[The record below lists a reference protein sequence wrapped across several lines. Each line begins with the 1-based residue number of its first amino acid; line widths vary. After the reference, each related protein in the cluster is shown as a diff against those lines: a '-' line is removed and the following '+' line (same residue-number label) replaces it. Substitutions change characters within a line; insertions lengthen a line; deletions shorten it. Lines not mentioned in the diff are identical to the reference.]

1 MALETIKIADLPS
14 ATQVVGDDYL
24 VVEQPDKTKKATVSQ
39 VISDLDLAN
48 KGDLSA
54 TGGAS
59 LIGTSDGTD
68 VQQSLDTARANEREL
83 WRRALHDLGLTLVE
97 GSFEDGA
104 TLTYATDA
112 IWHIAGAQ
120 CYTWGGTF
128 PKTVP
133 AKSTPSTTGGVSA
146 SAWAT
151 VGGLSLLDE
160 VTEIKNE
167 AVEAKDQAEDARDEA
182 QAYAL
187 QASELGNL
195 YTSVSEGLA
204 ATTDGQYFQVPQGS
218 GSSVAFKV
226 YKNDAGIAQEVADV
240 PGTGSIINTIRGYE
254 SLAVAQ
260 GEVAA
265 GNIPNGAHCW
275 VRNSSDSTLAN
286 EYVNNSG
293 VLNPTDRLI
302 VRDDYAYQISSNS
315 VALAGYDPETKRV
328 APFLNAAGR
337 LIQIGP
343 DGKYYEVLTPQEAE
357 LYALGTEGAVPQF
370 IGGEKV
376 WRMIVDATTN
386 QIVEAYTVGGHHW
399 IYSDSGLVLVNQESG
414 GGGGDDMTILP
425 EYGLHLSGS
434 TAYPYSEDVPVCFIF
449 VTAGQSNARGYC
461 PDADQTIIASTPVYP
476 DNAFMLSGGVRR
488 TGARS
493 TTLVPLV
500 EAVSGTDKETSAS
513 GLANTFI
520 RDMVAATG
528 ITPRTLSIVCA
539 QSGQAYEY
547 QKRGNAVYQY
557 MLDSIEDCV
566 TACKARGWLPIVLCV
581 DWMQGESDEDWS
593 GLREGMYESR
603 MKQYQ
608 RQVISDIM
616 ARTGQ
621 NEPPIIAITQLGYV
635 NDGHGA
641 FTGQRVRMSVNNL
654 HGREQFRCVNTLY
667 QYDFIT
673 DGLHLTCAAQNKR
686 GAAVARAIIQEW
698 FTSGWY
704 GMVPNGFVWNSP
716 TQIQINIPSYTNLV
730 IDTTNISIDGLA
742 NYGFNYTDE
751 SASPPAISSVAISSD
766 GKGVLINLASAPTG
780 RFGRVSYAT
789 VENPLQS
796 GATVKPSGRTLG
808 ARGCVR
814 SSSGITWVYDTSVTL
829 YDWLPAFRINVF

>member
-1 MALETIKIADLPS
+1 MMALYKTGNPVPSSAMPDVWDNNRVQDEILNSEELEVETRTGIMTPTWKGVLKKNEDEIEETRQNLIPLSKQYMTIEAAQADIANIP
-14 ATQVVGDDYL
+14 
-24 VVEQPDKTKKATVSQ
+24 
-39 VISDLDLAN
+39 
-48 KGDLSA
+48 
-54 TGGAS
+54 
-59 LIGTSDGTD
+59 
-68 VQQSLDTARANEREL
+68 
-83 WRRALHDLGLTLVE
+83 
-97 GSFEDGA
+97 
-104 TLTYATDA
+104 
-112 IWHIAGAQ
+112 AG
-120 CYTWGGTF
+120 
-128 PKTVP
+128 
-133 AKSTPSTTGGVSA
+133 STTYVRS
-146 SAWAT
+146 
-151 VGGLSLLDE
+151 
-160 VTEIKNE
+160 
-167 AVEAKDQAEDARDEA
+167 Q
-182 QAYAL
+182 
-187 QASELGNL
+187 
-195 YTSVSEGLA
+195 
-204 ATTDGQYFQVPQGS
+204 DG
-218 GSSVAFKV
+218 
-226 YKNDAGIAQEVADV
+226 
-240 PGTGSIINTIRGYE
+240 R
-254 SLAVAQ
+254 SLAD
-260 GEVAA
+260 EYINLA
-265 GNIPNGAHCW
+265 G
-275 VRNSSDSTLAN
+275 TLQ
-286 EYVNNSG
+286 
-293 VLNPTDRLI
+293 PTGRRMI
-302 VRDDYAYQISSNS
+302 RDDYGYQVSPDS
-315 VALAGYDPETKRV
+315 VALAAYDPETARV
-328 APFLNAAGR
+328 APFLNTSGR

-343 DGKYYEVLTPQEAE
+343 DGKYYELLTQQESE
-357 LYALGTEGAVPQF
+357 LYALGREGSVPQF

-376 WRMIVDATTN
+376 WRMTVDSTTN
-386 QIVEAYTVGGHHW
+386 QIVEAYTVGGKHW
-399 IYSDSGLVLVNQESG
+399 IYSDGGLVAVNNGNG
-414 GGGGDDMTILP
+414 GGGGDDDADQLP

-434 TAYPYSEDVPVCFIF
+434 TVYPYSEDVPVCFIF

-461 PDADQTIIASTPVYP
+461 PDEDQTIVAGTAVYP

-488 TGARS
+488 TGTRS
-493 TTLVPLV
+493 TTLVSLV
-500 EAVSGTDKETSAS
+500 EAVSGTDKETAAS

-520 RDMVAATG
+520 RDMAAATG
-528 ITPRTLSIVCA
+528 VTPRTLSIVCA

-603 MKQYQ
+603 MRQYQ

-616 ARTGQ
+616 ARTEQ
-621 NEPPIIAITQLGYV
+621 KEPPIIAITQLGYV

-704 GMVPNGFVWNSP
+704 GLVPTGFVWNSP
-716 TQIQINIPSYTNLV
+716 TQIQINVPSYTNLT
-730 IDTTNISIDGLA
+730 IDTTNISTDGLE

-766 GKGVLINLASAPTG
+766 GKGVLINLESAPTG

-789 VENPLQS
+789 VESPLQS
-796 GATVKPSGRTLG
+796 GASVKPSGRTLG
-808 ARGCVR
+808 ARGCIR

>member
-1 MALETIKIADLPS
+1 MALTLLATNNAESTLASAIS
-14 ATQVVGDDYL
+14 ATDTSLIVSAGTGA
-24 VVEQPDKTKKATVSQ
+24 EFPDAVAGESYFKLTLTDAATGSQ
-39 VISDLDLAN
+39 VEIVNVTAKAGDIFTIERAQEGTLARAWAANDMVANMMTADTLNIIAQYAQQAAASAEQAGEYAGDASDYARN
-48 KGDLSA
+48 KF
-54 TGGAS
+54 TFYKTAS
-59 LIGTSDGTD
+59 DPDGT
-68 VQQSLDTARANEREL
+68 
-83 WRRALHDLGLTLVE
+83 
-97 GSFEDGA
+97 
-104 TLTYATDA
+104 
-112 IWHIAGAQ
+112 IA
-120 CYTWGGTF
+120 
-128 PKTVP
+128 
-133 AKSTPSTTGGVSA
+133 
-146 SAWAT
+146 
-151 VGGLSLLDE
+151 
-160 VTEIKNE
+160 
-167 AVEAKDQAEDARDEA
+167 
-182 QAYAL
+182 
-187 QASELGNL
+187 
-195 YTSVSEGLA
+195 GLA
-204 ATTDGQYFQVPQGS
+204 ATTDGQSFW
-218 GSSVAFKV
+218 
-226 YKNDAGIAQEVADV
+226 
-240 PGTGSIINTIRGYE
+240 
-254 SLAVAQ
+254 VAQ
-260 GEVAA
+260 GPDALSAAWQYQNAAGVAVLQAKQPGTAAVTGTIREFPSLSAAQADADA
-265 GNIPNGAHCW
+265 GNIPVGTNAYY
-275 VRNSSDSTLAN
+275 RTANDDTLAI
-286 EYVNNSG
+286 EVVNVDG
-293 VLNPTDRLI
+293 TLQPTGRRLI
-302 VRDDYAYQISSNS
+302 RDDYGYQVSPDS

-328 APFLNAAGR
+328 APFLNTDGR

-343 DGKYYEVLTPQEAE
+343 DGKYYELLTPQEAE
-357 LYALGTEGAVPQF
+357 LYALGSEGKVTQF

-376 WRMIVDATTN
+376 WRMIVDAATN

-414 GGGGDDMTILP
+414 GGGDDDTTILP

-434 TAYPYSEDVPVCFIF
+434 TVYPYSETVPVCFIF

-461 PDADQTIIASTPVYP
+461 PGADQTIVAATPVYP

-488 TGARS
+488 TGTRS

-500 EAVSGTDKETSAS
+500 ESVSGTDKETAAS

-520 RDMVAATG
+520 RDMTAATG
-528 ITPRTLSIVCA
+528 IMPRTLSIVCA

-566 TACKARGWLPIVLCV
+566 TACKARGWLPIVLCI

-593 GLREGMYESR
+593 GLRDGMYESR

-608 RQVISDIM
+608 RQVISDIVS
-616 ARTGQ
+616 RTGQ

-641 FTGQRVRMSVNNL
+641 FAGQRVRMSVNKL
-654 HGREQFRCVNTLY
+654 HAHEQFRCVNTLY
-667 QYDFIT
+667 QYDFIS

-704 GMVPNGFVWNSP
+704 GMVPSGFVWNSP
-716 TQIQINIPSYTNLV
+716 TQIQINIPSYTSLT
-730 IDTTNISIDGLA
+730 IDTTNISTDGLA
-742 NYGFNYTDE
+742 NYGFNYIDE

-766 GKGVLINLASAPTG
+766 GKGVLINLTSAPTG

-796 GATVKPSGRTLG
+796 GASVKPSGRTLG

-814 SSSGITWVYDTSVTL
+814 SSAGITWVYDTSVTL